1 MSEVNFIFG
10 GFCGYSAGKYKWA
23 LKKPPSLQKTD
34 GINGKKFFSHNP
46 SATRNCFLD
55 LTN

>member
-34 GINGKKFFSHNP
+34 GINVKNP